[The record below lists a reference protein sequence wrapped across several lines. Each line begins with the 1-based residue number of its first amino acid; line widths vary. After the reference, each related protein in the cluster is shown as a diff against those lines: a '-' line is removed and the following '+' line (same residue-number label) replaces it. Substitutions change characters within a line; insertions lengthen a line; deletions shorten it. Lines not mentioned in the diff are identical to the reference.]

1 MIQDIAKFLTNP
13 LLYIWIGLLVSLYKF
28 SENRRRLIALNIMFY
43 CLCIGFSGSALRS
56 LWYVNDMYDENV
68 VYDAAILLCGVI
80 EPVNPKSIGDTGYDF
95 DLSSIDK
102 RLVTATGFV
111 KSGHARL
118 LLFGN
123 WPEGNYDEGPLIRK
137 FAEFQGLKE
146 NEMETYGDV
155 RRTVGEAN
163 ALKIFIE
170 ENQYEKIILI
180 TSPIHMRRALA
191 IFNKVG
197 IFPDSYSGVGVT
209 HSYKLSWRHFIPTG
223 GGVRGVQGVFH
234 ELFGYVGYYLRGD
247 I

>member
-43 CLCIGFSGSALRS
+43 CLCIGFSGSALKYS
-56 LWYVNDMYDENV
+56 WFVNDMYDENV

-80 EPVNPKSIGDTGYDF
+80 EPADPKLIGDTGYDF
-95 DLSSIDK
+95 SLSSIDK
-102 RLVTATGFV
+102 RLITATGFV
-111 KSGHARL
+111 KSGQAKL

-123 WPEGNYDEGPLIRK
+123 WTAGNYDEGPLIRK

-146 NEMETYGDV
+146 DEIEIYGDI
-155 RRTVGEAN
+155 RRTVDEAN
-163 ALKIFIE
+163 GVKIFL
-170 ENQYEKIILI
+170 EKNKYKKVILI

-197 IFPDSYSGVGVT
+197 IFPDSSSGIT
-209 HSYKLSWRHFIPTG
+209 RSYKIRWNDFIPSANG
-223 GGVRGVQGVFH
+223 AKNIQSFFH
-234 ELFGYVGYYLRGD
+234 ELFGYVGYYLKGN

>member
-43 CLCIGFSGSALRS
+43 CLCIGFSGSALKS

-68 VYDAAILLCGVI
+68 VYDAAILLGGVI
-80 EPVNPKSIGDTGYDF
+80 EPVNPKSIGDTDYDF
-95 DLSSIDK
+95 DLSTIHK

-111 KSGHARL
+111 KSGHAKL

-123 WPEGNYDEGPLIRK
+123 WLEGDYDEGPLIRK

-146 NEMETYGDV
+146 DEIETYGDV
-155 RRTVGEAN
+155 RRTVDEAD
-163 ALKIFIE
+163 AVKIFLE
-170 ENQYEKIILI
+170 ENKYKKVILI

-197 IFPDSYSGVGVT
+197 IFPDSYSGVT
-209 HSYKLSWRHFIPTG
+209 HSYKISWKDFIPTADG
-223 GGVRGVQGVFH
+223 AGHVQGFFH
-234 ELFGYVGYYLRGD
+234 ELFGYVGYYLKGN

>member
-43 CLCIGFSGSALRS
+43 CLCISFSGLTLRS
-56 LWYVNDMYDENV
+56 LWTVNDKYDENV
-68 VYDAAILLCGVI
+68 VYDVAILLGGVI
-80 EPVNPKSIGDTGYDF
+80 KPANPNSIGNTDYDF
-95 DLSSIDK
+95 SLSSIDK
-102 RLVTATGFV
+102 RLVTATRFV
-111 KSGHARL
+111 KSGHAKL

-146 NEMETYGDV
+146 DEMETYGDV
-155 RRTVGEAN
+155 RRTVDEAN
-163 ALKIFIE
+163 AVKIFLE
-170 ENQYEKIILI
+170 ENKYKKVILI

-197 IFPDSYSGVGVT
+197 IFPDSYTGVKP
-209 HSYKLSWRHFIPTG
+209 SYKINWEHFIPTG
-223 GGVRGVQGVFH
+223 GGAKLVHGIFH
-234 ELFGYVGYYLRGD
+234 ELFGYVGYYLKGN

>member
-1 MIQDIAKFLTNP
+1 
-13 LLYIWIGLLVSLYKF
+13 
-28 SENRRRLIALNIMFY
+28 MFY
-43 CLCIGFSGSALRS
+43 CLCIGFTGSALKYS
-56 LWYVNDMYDENV
+56 WYVTDMYDENV
-68 VYDAAILLCGVI
+68 VYDVAILLGGVI
-80 EPVNPKSIGDTGYDF
+80 DPVDPKSIGNTDYDF

-102 RLVTATGFV
+102 RLVAATGFV
-111 KSGHARL
+111 KSGHAKL

-123 WPEGNYDEGPLIRK
+123 WLEGDYDEGPLIKK

-146 NEMETYGDV
+146 GEMETYGDV
-155 RRTVGEAN
+155 RRTVGEPN

-197 IFPDSYSGVGVT
+197 IFPDSSSGIT
-209 HSYKLSWRHFIPTG
+209 RSYKIRWNDFIPSANG
-223 GGVRGVQGVFH
+223 AKNIQSFFH
-234 ELFGYVGYYLRGD
+234 ELFGYVGYYLKGN

>member
-13 LLYIWIGLLVSLYKF
+13 LLYIWAGLLVSLYKF

-43 CLCIGFSGSALRS
+43 CLCISLSGSALKYS
-56 LWYVNDMYDENV
+56 WYVNDMYDENV
-68 VYDAAILLCGVI
+68 VYDAAILLGGVI
-80 EPVNPKSIGDTGYDF
+80 DPVNPKLIGDTGYDF
-95 DLSSIDK
+95 DLTSIDK
-102 RLVTATGFV
+102 RLVMGTGFV
-111 KSGHARL
+111 KSGHAKL

-123 WPEGNYDEGPLIRK
+123 WPAENYDEGPLIRK

-146 NEMETYGDV
+146 DELETYGDV
-155 RRTVGEAN
+155 RRTVDEAN
-163 ALKIFIE
+163 AVKIFLE
-170 ENQYEKIILI
+170 ENKYKKVILI

-197 IFPDSYSGVGVT
+197 IFPDSYSGIT
-209 HSYKLSWRHFIPTG
+209 HSYTYKIRWTDFIPTG
-223 GGVRGVQGVFH
+223 SGANHVAGFLR